1 MIYASLYCQL
11 VHERVHEPAIPNL
24 VHDACMLLQNI
35 LLLLVVLLRA
45 CVEPTILDRIC
56 DSIRLKA
63 FQRVQMMV
71 RKRHHLV
78 VVGKLVAT
86 LCSIVTRTGHPV

>member
-1 MIYASLYCQL
+1 M
-11 VHERVHEPAIPNL
+11 HERVHEPAIPNL

-71 RKRHHLV
+71 RKHHHL
-78 VVGKLVAT
+78 GELMAT
-86 LCSIVTRTGHPV
+86 LCSIVLRTGHSV